1 MLNEQL
7 IDQVIGLTILV
18 NLCLGL
24 FLGMAWA
31 AEREAELGIS
41 GMSSSRILVRA
52 ELNENK

>member
-7 IDQVIGLTILV
+7 IDQVIGITILF

-41 GMSSSRILVRA
+41 GMSSERILVRA